1 MKELNRLAVIA
12 NELDEQGLTQ
22 VADIVTDV
30 MRRIA
35 QSTPQEVVDM
45 APSLNS
51 VGQYDENAW
60 KQAFTDKYHRFVQ
73 LANGAKDVHAPKDI
87 NPALAQGLYNE
98 MVYMASNYLKDDPDV
113 FNVMKW
119 VAPTYKGLFG

>member
-12 NELDEQGLTQ
+12 DELDEQGLTQ
-22 VADIVTDV
+22 AADIVTDV

-45 APSLNS
+45 APSFNS

-60 KQAFTDKYHRFVQ
+60 KQAFIDKYHRFVQ
-73 LANGAKDVHAPKDI
+73 LANEAKDVHAPKDI

-119 VAPTYKGLFG
+119 VAPTYKGLFS